1 MYLIFL
7 IMIQDFHYTSS
18 AYSLSVLHSV
28 NLFPC
33 EVRTLQQCTV
43 ESWTM
48 WELGTLALCM
58 VENLCITDSWP
69 SVFMVP
75 LHREFIQPCR
85 TVIFNMEKPMCKWTH
100 AIQTSIVK
108 GPTLLLFLP
117 SFPLSCHLVLFFSSR
132 HLLFHLYFIL
142 HWIYLQ
148 VILIFLVVKIVLE
161 S

>member
-1 MYLIFL
+1 
-7 IMIQDFHYTSS
+7 
-18 AYSLSVLHSV
+18 
-28 NLFPC
+28 
-33 EVRTLQQCTV
+33 
-43 ESWTM
+43 M

-117 SFPLSCHLVLFFSSR
+117 SCPLGVI
-132 HLLFHLYFIL
+132 LLCFTTVCVCVCVCVCVYIYKLNSAFLLTLPCLRSHLYA
-142 HWIYLQ
+142 
-148 VILIFLVVKIVLE
+148 KNMGK
-161 S
+161 